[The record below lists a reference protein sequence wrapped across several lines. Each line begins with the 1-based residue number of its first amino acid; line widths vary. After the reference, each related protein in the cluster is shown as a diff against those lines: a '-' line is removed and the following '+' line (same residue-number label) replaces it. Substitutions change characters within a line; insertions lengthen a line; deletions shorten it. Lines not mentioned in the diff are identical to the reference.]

1 MIGGKISSSHSIKG
15 TSLSRYA
22 RNSSGQSGAVPASY
36 VEMITDNPPEEV
48 IPSDVIEYPSSY

>member
-1 MIGGKISSSHSIKG
+1 MVRYLLLIRLKAH
-15 TSLSRYA
+15 LSRYA